1 MTGFCDAGVVLW
13 LCDIFNCEG
22 TEQLRY
28 FVITHIP
35 VRQTIM
41 FLITQD
47 TLFNRGYI
55 DENIGEQQIIIE
67 CPNTIFHLYIDSEDE
82 LLKVKVFMNN
92 MKHVDSISL
101 HDIYNWCNRQH
112 VQYTTTFN
120 YDSKMT
126 WTEMI
131 KSYIFYFRQK
141 LRYVNN
147 SDRMIET

>member
-1 MTGFCDAGVVLW
+1 MK
-13 LCDIFNCEG
+13 
-22 TEQLRY
+22 
-28 FVITHIP
+28 
-35 VRQTIM
+35 
-41 FLITQD
+41 
-47 TLFNRGYI
+47 
-55 DENIGEQQIIIE
+55 NIEEQQIIIE

-82 LLKVKVFMNN
+82 LSK
-92 MKHVDSISL
+92 VDSISL

-126 WTEMI
+126 LTEMI

>member
-1 MTGFCDAGVVLW
+1 MK
-13 LCDIFNCEG
+13 
-22 TEQLRY
+22 
-28 FVITHIP
+28 
-35 VRQTIM
+35 
-41 FLITQD
+41 
-47 TLFNRGYI
+47 
-55 DENIGEQQIIIE
+55 NIEEQQIIIE

-82 LLKVKVFMNN
+82 LSKVKVFMNN
-92 MKHVDSISL
+92 MKNVDSI
-101 HDIYNWCNRQH
+101 RQH

-126 WTEMI
+126 LTEMI

>member
-1 MTGFCDAGVVLW
+1 MTDDNV
-13 LCDIFNCEG
+13 FNH
-22 TEQLRY
+22 T
-28 FVITHIP
+28 
-35 VRQTIM
+35 
-41 FLITQD
+41 
-47 TLFNRGYI
+47 GYI
-55 DENIGEQQIIIE
+55 IQIHHSIEDTVMKNIEEQQIIIE

-82 LLKVKVFMNN
+82 LSKVKVFMNN
-92 MKHVDSISL
+92 MKNVDSISL

-126 WTEMI
+126 LTEMI

>member
-1 MTGFCDAGVVLW
+1 MK
-13 LCDIFNCEG
+13 
-22 TEQLRY
+22 
-28 FVITHIP
+28 
-35 VRQTIM
+35 
-41 FLITQD
+41 
-47 TLFNRGYI
+47 
-55 DENIGEQQIIIE
+55 NIEEQQIIIE
-67 CPNTIFHLYIDSEDE
+67 CPNTIFHLY
-82 LLKVKVFMNN
+82 MNN
-92 MKHVDSISL
+92 MKNVDSISL

-126 WTEMI
+126 LTEMI

>member
-1 MTGFCDAGVVLW
+1 MFYYYSHPDVTNYDVFKSHRLHYSVGDTGM
-13 LCDIFNCEG
+13 
-22 TEQLRY
+22 R
-28 FVITHIP
+28 
-35 VRQTIM
+35 
-41 FLITQD
+41 
-47 TLFNRGYI
+47 
-55 DENIGEQQIIIE
+55 NIEEQQIIIE

-82 LLKVKVFMNN
+82 LSKVKVFMNN
-92 MKHVDSISL
+92 MKNVDSISL

-126 WTEMI
+126 LTEMI

>member
-1 MTGFCDAGVVLW
+1 
-13 LCDIFNCEG
+13 
-22 TEQLRY
+22 
-28 FVITHIP
+28 
-35 VRQTIM
+35 M

-47 TLFNRGYI
+47 TLFDRGYS
-55 DENIGEQQIIIE
+55 DEKYRRIE

-82 LLKVKVFMNN
+82 LSKVKVFMNN
-92 MKHVDSISL
+92 IKHVDSISL

>member
-13 LCDIFNCEG
+13 LCDICYYSHPDVTNDNVFKSHRLHYSIE
-22 TEQLRY
+22 
-28 FVITHIP
+28 
-35 VRQTIM
+35 
-41 FLITQD
+41 D
-47 TLFNRGYI
+47 TVMR
-55 DENIGEQQIIIE
+55 NIGEQQIIIE

-82 LLKVKVFMNN
+82 LSKVKVFMNN
-92 MKHVDSISL
+92 MKYVDSLSL

>member
-1 MTGFCDAGVVLW
+1 MTNYDVFKSHRLHYSVG
-13 LCDIFNCEG
+13 
-22 TEQLRY
+22 
-28 FVITHIP
+28 
-35 VRQTIM
+35 
-41 FLITQD
+41 D
-47 TLFNRGYI
+47 TGMR
-55 DENIGEQQIIIE
+55 NIEEQQIIIE

-82 LLKVKVFMNN
+82 LSKVKVFMNN
-92 MKHVDSISL
+92 MKHVDSLSL
-101 HDIYNWCNRQH
+101 HDIYNWCNRQN

-147 SDRMIET
+147 SDRMIEKIGRASCRERV

>member
-1 MTGFCDAGVVLW
+1 MK
-13 LCDIFNCEG
+13 
-22 TEQLRY
+22 
-28 FVITHIP
+28 
-35 VRQTIM
+35 
-41 FLITQD
+41 
-47 TLFNRGYI
+47 
-55 DENIGEQQIIIE
+55 NIGEQQIIIE
-67 CPNTIFHLYIDSEDE
+67 CPNTIFHLYIDS
-82 LLKVKVFMNN
+82 
-92 MKHVDSISL
+92 VDSISL